1 MNLILAAIVIAEI
14 CMAICAWRSPECLR
28 WLAARLLTRA
38 DVIDLA
44 DAATKRRLQF
54 WSLELGVE
62 GEGFPRESNRVTEL
76 ENSLARPRIV
86 S

>member
-1 MNLILAAIVIAEI
+1 MNLVLAVIVIAEV
-14 CMAICAWRSPECLR
+14 CLAICAWRSPECLR
-28 WLAARLLTRA
+28 WLAAHLLTRA
-38 DVIDLA
+38 DVINLA

-62 GEGFPRESNRVTEL
+62 TQGFLRESSAVA
-76 ENSLARPRIV
+76 ENGLARPGT

>member
-1 MNLILAAIVIAEI
+1 MNLIVAVIIIAEV
-14 CMAICAWRSPECLR
+14 CLAICAWRSPKCLR
-28 WLAARLLTRA
+28 WLAAHLLTRA
-38 DVIDLA
+38 DVIELA

-62 GEGFPRESNRVTEL
+62 DRGFPGESSNVAEL
-76 ENSLARPRIV
+76 ENGLARPRSI

>member
-1 MNLILAAIVIAEI
+1 MNLILAVIVIAEV
-14 CMAICAWRSPECLR
+14 CLTICAWRSPECLR
-28 WLAARLLTRA
+28 WLAAHLLTRA

-62 GEGFPRESNRVTEL
+62 DPGSARESSGVVEL
-76 ENSLARPRIV
+76 ENGLARPRTI

>member
-1 MNLILAAIVIAEI
+1 MNLILAAIVIAEL
-14 CMAICAWRSPECLR
+14 CLAICAWRSPVCLR

-44 DAATKRRLQF
+44 SAAMKRRLQF
-54 WSLELGVE
+54 WSFELGVE
-62 GEGFPRESNRVTEL
+62 GQGLDSNRVAEL
-76 ENSLARPRIV
+76 ENGFGRPGAT

>member
-1 MNLILAAIVIAEI
+1 MNLILAAVVIGEV
-14 CMAICAWRSPECLR
+14 CLAICAWRSPECLR
-28 WLAARLLTRA
+28 WLAAHLLTRA

-44 DAATKRRLQF
+44 EAAMKRRLRF

-62 GEGFPRESNRVTEL
+62 NHEFERESANVTEL

>member
-1 MNLILAAIVIAEI
+1 MNLVLAVIIIAEVCI
-14 CMAICAWRSPECLR
+14 AVCAWRSPQCLR
-28 WLAARLLTRA
+28 WLAAHLLTRA

-44 DAATKRRLQF
+44 SAATKRRLQF

-62 GEGFPRESNRVTEL
+62 GQEFPRDSRSVAEFETG
-76 ENSLARPRIV
+76 LARPGSV

>member
-1 MNLILAAIVIAEI
+1 MNLILAVMVIAEI
-14 CMAICAWRSPECLR
+14 CLAICAWRSPECLR

-38 DVIDLA
+38 DVINLA

-62 GEGFPRESNRVTEL
+62 SQGFPRESSSVAEL
-76 ENSLARPRIV
+76 ENGLARPGTV
-86 S
+86 G

>member
-1 MNLILAAIVIAEI
+1 MNLILAVIVVAEV
-14 CMAICAWRSPECLR
+14 CLAICAWRSPECLR
-28 WLAARLLTRA
+28 WLAAHLLTRA
-38 DVIDLA
+38 DVINLA

-62 GEGFPRESNRVTEL
+62 TQGFPRESGSVAEL
-76 ENSLARPRIV
+76 ENGLARPETV

>member
-1 MNLILAAIVIAEI
+1 MNLALAMVVIAEV
-14 CMAICAWRSPECLR
+14 CLGICAWRSSECLR
-28 WLAARLLTRA
+28 WLAAHLLTRA

-44 DAATKRRLQF
+44 GAATKRRLRF
-54 WSLELGVE
+54 WSLELGV
-62 GEGFPRESNRVTEL
+62 GDHGFERESSNVAEL

>member
-1 MNLILAAIVIAEI
+1 MNLILAAIVIAEV
-14 CMAICAWRSPECLR
+14 CLAICAWRSPVCLR
-28 WLAARLLTRA
+28 WLAAHLLTRA

-62 GEGFPRESNRVTEL
+62 GQGFPRESSNVAQL
-76 ENSLARPRIV
+76 ENGLARPETV

>member
-1 MNLILAAIVIAEI
+1 MNLVLAVIVIAEV
-14 CMAICAWRSPECLR
+14 CLAICAWRSPECLR
-28 WLAARLLTRA
+28 WLAAHLLTRA

-44 DAATKRRLQF
+44 SAATRRRLRF

-62 GEGFPRESNRVTEL
+62 AHGFPRESNNVAEL
-76 ENSLARPRIV
+76 ETRLARPRTA